1 VPSGHEKASDR
12 YPVSLQL
19 CYKAISNLGIVLGF
33 GQTRMMSSQG
43 IVFAPS
49 DGLEPGM
56 NAKIVVNWPPLLDE
70 HNLLELVLQV
80 TITGTQDGE
89 AEARILSHHFRS
101 AERGR

>member
-1 VPSGHEKASDR
+1 MASKPGPASKPR
-12 YPVSLQL
+12 TPNAELFP
-19 CYKAISNLGIVLGF
+19 LGF
-33 GQTRMMSSQG
+33 GQTPIMSSQD

-56 NAKIVVNWPPLLDE
+56 NAEIVVAWPPLLDDR
-70 HNLLELVLQV
+70 NLLELVLHV
-80 TITGTQDGE
+80 TITGTKDDE

>member
-1 VPSGHEKASDR
+1 
-12 YPVSLQL
+12 
-19 CYKAISNLGIVLGF
+19 VLGF
-33 GQTRMMSSQG
+33 GQTRMMSSQD

-56 NAKIVVNWPPLLDE
+56 NAEIVVNWPPLLDE
-70 HNLLELVLQV
+70 RNLLELVLQV
-80 TITGTQDGE
+80 TITLTQDGE